1 MAEIK
6 WQPEQTLAEAQADK
20 IEQVKREAYRLLQP
34 TDWMIVRQSEIG
46 EEVPSDVLEYRQAV
60 RDATDVA
67 EAEVMQLESV
77 DDVRAYQVQWPE
89 AITCGI

>member
-6 WQPEQTLAEAQADK
+6 WKPEPTLAEVKQDK

-34 TDWMIVRQSEIG
+34 TDWMIVRQAETG
-46 EEVPSDVLEYRQAV
+46 EDVPLDVLEYRQAV

-67 EAEVMQLESV
+67 EADIMQLDSV
-77 DDVRAYQVQWPE
+77 EAVKAYQVEWPE